1 MNMAREVRPNR
12 ARARAARIPT
22 AQSLEGTALYY
33 LGRYAASEFSLRRVL
48 ENRLRRTERLNPLFA
63 GDEDLQ
69 ERLRAAIDAIVEK
82 HKKSGALN
90 DAAFAEMK
98 TAGWRRAGRS
108 ARAIR
113 MRLGQKGVARGA
125 IEQALNKNTE
135 DGDTEDAELKAA
147 LALAK
152 RRKLGAFRQKPAAPD
167 QSRKDLATLARAGF
181 SLDVARH
188 ALKA

>member
-1 MNMAREVRPNR
+1 MKAQRRGNN

-22 AQSLEGTALYY
+22 AQSLEGAALFY

-48 ENRLRRTERLNPLFA
+48 ENRLRRAARLNPLFSQ
-63 GDEDLQ
+63 DEGLQ
-69 ERLRAAIDAIVEK
+69 ERLRTAIDAIIER

-113 MRLGQKGVARGA
+113 MRLGQRGVARGA
-125 IEQALNKNTE
+125 IEQALDCSAE
-135 DGDTEDAELKAA
+135 DGDAEEAEFQAA

-152 RRKLGAFRQKPAAPD
+152 RRRLGPFRQKPADAD
-167 QSRKDLATLARAGF
+167 QGRKDLATLARAGF
-181 SLDVARH
+181 SLDVARR